1 MPVTI
6 KGQTYYRTS
15 EVSRMVGICR
25 TTLYRWVQKGTLGQ
39 TEYRDKRG
47 WRLFTKDDVDRLSA
61 EAEQVITVD
70 RLAKGNEKR

>member
-15 EVSRMVGICR
+15 EVYTMVGISR
-25 TTLYRWVQKGTLGQ
+25 TTLYRWVQNGILGP

-61 EAEQVITVD
+61 EAEEVISIN
-70 RLAKGNEKR
+70 RLVAGNEKR

>member
-25 TTLYRWVQKGTLGQ
+25 TTLYRWVQKGILGQ
-39 TEYRDKRG
+39 IEYRDKRG

-61 EAEQVITVD
+61 EAEEVISVN
-70 RLAKGNEKR
+70 RLVKGNEKR

>member
-15 EVSRMVGICR
+15 EVSRIVGICR
-25 TTLYRWVQKGTLGQ
+25 TTLYRWVQKGFLGQ

-61 EAEQVITVD
+61 EAEEVISVN
-70 RLAKGNEKR
+70 RLVKGNEKR

>member
-15 EVSRMVGICR
+15 EVSRIVGICR
-25 TTLYRWVQKGTLGQ
+25 TTLYRWVQKGILGQ

-61 EAEQVITVD
+61 EAEEVISVN
-70 RLAKGNEKR
+70 RLVKENEKR

>member
-25 TTLYRWVQKGTLGQ
+25 TTLYRWVQKGILGQ

-47 WRLFTKDDVDRLSA
+47 WRLFTKNDVNRLSA
-61 EAEQVITVD
+61 EAEEVISVN
-70 RLAKGNEKR
+70 RLVKGNEKR